1 MEPQASSPRTTRP
14 RGNTGFSVTSAQSD
28 RTSRSKELKQRESHD
43 QKNHLSETT
52 KANPN
57 AAMTEMQPMQQQLAE
72 STMVSLRG
80 GQYTDMNGVLITDP
94 DFSNPTRHRGE
105 RPLATIRSFE
115 AAIDSEWKRSRG
127 DRPESMMRNDSAP
140 EGYDFS
146 SRRSSA
152 YWVPSIC
159 SQVPLSSL
167 RYFLPYN
174 RTTRIAGPILAAP
187 TIRNGHDQVGAG
199 SRFSH
204 VSGSQAGGY
213 YNQRGDRSSF
223 YDNGNGYGNGY
234 GNGNG
239 YGQRPRPNNR
249 QQSESAINRYNN
261 GQGVYPSPYY
271 GQSSATVNT
280 GGSNGS
286 ASDQWQQSTDPSSES
301 SSINRDGQHAYAVGA
316 GPRRPIAE
324 EGHYTYNQGNGN
336 NNEYHQG
343 FNGPPVPTKTAVPP
357 RQVIPLGASSGNTE
371 TYHAGGSVGGPV
383 GGRPEQEKRKSW
395 LRRTFSKGG

>member
-1 MEPQASSPRTTRP
+1 MQPTMEPQGSSPIPMRP
-14 RGNTGFSVTSAQSD
+14 RGNTGFSVTSAHSD
-28 RTSRSKELKQRESHD
+28 RTSKSKELKHRESHD

-57 AAMTEMQPMQQQLAE
+57 AAITEMQPMQQQLAE

-115 AAIDSEWKRSRG
+115 AAIDSEWKRSRAE
-127 DRPESMMRNDSAP
+127 RPESMMRNDSAP

-152 YWVPSIC
+152 YW
-159 SQVPLSSL
+159 
-167 RYFLPYN
+167 
-174 RTTRIAGPILAAP
+174 G
-187 TIRNGHDQVGAG
+187 NGHDQVGAG

-204 VSGSQAGGY
+204 VGGSQAGGY
-213 YNQRGDRSSF
+213 YNQRGDRSSY
-223 YDNGNGYGNGY
+223 YDNGNGY
-234 GNGNG
+234 GNG

-261 GQGVYPSPYY
+261 GQGVYPSPHY

-286 ASDQWQQSTDPSSES
+286 ASDQWQQFTDPSSES
-301 SSINRDGQHAYAVGA
+301 SSINRDGQYAYPVGT
-316 GPRRPIAE
+316 GPRQPIAE
-324 EGHYTYNQGNGN
+324 EGHYTFNQGNGN
-336 NNEYHQG
+336 NEYHSG
-343 FNGPPVPTKTAVPP
+343 FNGPPVPAKTGAPP
-357 RQVIPLGASSGNTE
+357 RQVIPLGASSGNAE
-371 TYHAGGSVGGPV
+371 TYHAGGPV
-383 GGRPEQEKRKSW
+383 GGRPEPEKRKSW

>member
-1 MEPQASSPRTTRP
+1 MQSSMEPQASSPRTTRP

-152 YWVPSIC
+152 YW
-159 SQVPLSSL
+159 
-167 RYFLPYN
+167 
-174 RTTRIAGPILAAP
+174 G
-187 TIRNGHDQVGAG
+187 NGHDQVGAG